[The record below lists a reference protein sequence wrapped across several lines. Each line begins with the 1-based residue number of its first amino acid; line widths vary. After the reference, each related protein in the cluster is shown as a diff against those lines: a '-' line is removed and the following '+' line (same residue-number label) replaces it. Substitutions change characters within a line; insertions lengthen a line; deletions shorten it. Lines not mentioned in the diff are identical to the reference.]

1 MFAPNGASTSRTDS
15 SRPGSPVLGAG
26 AGAGA
31 SSPGSESTGPVRPDS
46 PVLGANAPDAT
57 PPRFINGL
65 HPVADSGR

>member
-26 AGAGA
+26 AGA
-31 SSPGSESTGPVRPDS
+31 SRPGSESTGPTRPDS
-46 PVLGANAPDAT
+46 LVLGANAPDAT